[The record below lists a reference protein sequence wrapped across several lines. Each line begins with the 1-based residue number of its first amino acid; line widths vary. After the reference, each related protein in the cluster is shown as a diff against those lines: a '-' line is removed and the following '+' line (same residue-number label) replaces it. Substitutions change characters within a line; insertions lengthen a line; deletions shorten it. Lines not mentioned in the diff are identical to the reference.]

1 MTETKN
7 QKGAEKASGALL
19 SIGELAEK
27 IGVPTHVLR
36 YWETRFPQLKPL
48 QRSGRRRYYRPDD
61 VALVS
66 RIYDLLHVQG
76 YTVDGARKALSTRG
90 ARKTAVK
97 AEAIAPELTAEQAAA
112 VAKMEAK
119 DQPVASISVSEKP
132 VRAAVPV
139 EKLVGLR
146 DRLEAALN

>member
-1 MTETKN
+1 MTEIQK

-61 VALVS
+61 VALVT
-66 RIYDLLHVQG
+66 RIYELLHVQG
-76 YTVDGARKALSTRG
+76 YTVDGARKALSARG
-90 ARKTAVK
+90 SRKAKV
-97 AEAIAPELTAEQAAA
+97 AEMPELTAEQAAA
-112 VAKMEAK
+112 VAAMEAS
-119 DQPVASISVSEKP
+119 DQPVASISPTEEKAP
-132 VRAAVPV
+132 AVPV
-139 EKLVGLR
+139 EKLVALR